1 MSHNLEKFLFTDLR
15 TEDATKKG
23 VASKTKEKLFSG
35 RWENLLNLGKDE
47 KERMREEK
55 TEIIQR
61 TMESK

>member
-35 RWENLLNLGKDE
+35 
-47 KERMREEK
+47 
-55 TEIIQR
+55 
-61 TMESK
+61 